1 MFIKFETIRGISM
14 NFQEFKEKVS
24 REIGIRLAS
33 YKEKRVKR
41 RTNNFMKKH
50 GISDYVAGLQ
60 KIKKEQSFRQEF
72 LEHMTINTS
81 EFFRNPANFDYLK
94 EKILPKLFKNNR
106 KVKIWSAAS
115 SNGCEAYTI
124 AIILKEM
131 GISPDKFNL
140 KATDIDP
147 SILKEARRAK
157 YKNNSFKKMDKSLL
171 SKYFTKSGDYYQLKK
186 EIMQTVNFGRLDLL
200 KDSYENNI
208 NLILCRN
215 VFIYFT
221 KEVKDDLTMKLSN
234 ALAKD
239 GILFLGNTEYLLNP
253 EKFNL
258 EKVHTSFYRKIN

>member
-1 MFIKFETIRGISM
+1 M

-24 REIGIRLAS
+24 HEIGINLAS

-50 GISDYVAGLQ
+50 SVDGYNAGLT
-60 KIKKEQSFRQEF
+60 KIKNDQHFRQEF

-94 EKILPKLFKNNR
+94 EKVLPELFKKNK

-115 SNGCEAYTI
+115 SNGCEAYTV

-131 GISPDKFNL
+131 GIKPSKFEL

-157 YKNNSFKKMDKSLL
+157 YKANSFKKMDDSLL
-171 SKYFTKSGDYYQLKK
+171 NKYFTKSGDYYQLKK
-186 EIMQTVNFGRLDLL
+186 EIMQSVDFGHLDLL
-200 KDSYENNI
+200 KDSYDRNI

-221 KEVKDDLTMKLSN
+221 KEVKDELTMKLSN

-258 EKVHTSFYRKIN
+258 EKVHTSFYRKTD

>member
-1 MFIKFETIRGISM
+1 M
-14 NFQEFKEKVS
+14 NFQNFKEQVS
-24 REIGIRLAS
+24 DEIGINLAS

-41 RTNNFMKKH
+41 RSNNFMKKH
-50 GISDYVAGLQ
+50 DISDYQAGLK
-60 KIKKEQSFRQEF
+60 KIKRDQSFRQEF

-94 EKILPKLFKNNR
+94 AKILPELFEKNQ

-115 SNGCEAYTI
+115 SNGCEAYTV

-131 GISPDKFNL
+131 GIKPNRFEL

-157 YKNNSFKKMDKSLL
+157 YKANSFKKIDDSLL
-171 SKYFTKSGDYYQLKK
+171 DKYFTKSGKYYQLKK
-186 EIMQTVNFGRLDLL
+186 EIMQTVEFGHLDLL
-200 KDSYENNI
+200 KDSYDRNI

-221 KEVKDDLTMKLSN
+221 KEVKNDLTMKLSN

-253 EKFNL
+253 AQFNL
-258 EKVHTSFYRKIN
+258 EKVHTSFYRKID